1 MIQAVYSSLLAFA
14 IALLIGP
21 GSIRELRRLRFGQA
35 VRQDGPKRHL
45 AKAGIPTM
53 GGVIILIAVAAA
65 TFAFARNAVLVPWAL
80 FVTLGYG
87 LIGLID
93 DFLIVVTRRSLGLRA
108 RQKLIGQIVIAGLLG
123 LFVASRPELGTT
135 VLVPFWGKQLELG
148 LLYVPFAIFV
158 VVGASNAVNLTDG
171 LDGLAAGATAIAA
184 LAYAIIAF
192 RIGRPDLGV
201 FAAAIAGA
209 CIGFSWFNAH
219 PAQIFMGDTG
229 SLALG
234 AALGSLAVL
243 TKTELL
249 LVVIGGVFVVE
260 TISVIIQ
267 VVYFRFTHG
276 KRVFKMS
283 PLHHHFEL
291 SGWAEPQVVVRFWI
305 IAAIFAVLGLVIS
318 GVW

>member
-1 MIQAVYSSLLAFA
+1 MIQAVYSAILAFA

-21 GSIRELRRLRFGQA
+21 GSIRELRRLKFGQA
-35 VRQDGPKRHL
+35 IRQDGPRRHM

-53 GGVIILIAVAAA
+53 GGVIILVAVAAA
-65 TFAFARNAVLVPWAL
+65 TFAFARNVFLVPWAL

-123 LFVASRPELGTT
+123 LFVASRSELGTA
-135 VLVPFWGKQLELG
+135 VLVPFWGRQLQLG
-148 LLYVPFAIFV
+148 LFYVPFAIFL

-184 LAYAIIAF
+184 LAYTVIAC
-192 RIGRPDLGV
+192 RVGSPDLGI

-234 AALGSLAVL
+234 AALGSLAIL

-249 LVVIGGVFVVE
+249 LAVIGGVFVIE

-267 VVYFRFTHG
+267 VVYFKLTHG
-276 KRVFKMS
+276 RRIFKMS

-305 IAAIFAVLGLVIS
+305 VASIFAVLGLVIS